1 MKDIITITLVDD
13 DALIVSLLKDFLGNQ
28 DNIEVCYTA
37 NSGEM
42 LLEKLATETALP
54 DVMVLDLNMKG
65 INGVEVTEYLK
76 ENYPSIRVI
85 LMTSHYK
92 RSFMGFMLK
101 TGVAA
106 FIPKGI
112 SPVQLVEII
121 KEIYENGFYFMEDQL
136 GVLREQIS
144 HKAPKPTLVEKNVLT
159 EREIEVLKLICFQ
172 KTAKEIGEKLFI
184 TPRTVEGHKSNLF
197 IKTGARNVA
206 GLVIYAIQNDYIEPN
221 EIPLI

>member
-1 MKDIITITLVDD
+1 MKDIITIALVDD
-13 DALIVSLLKDFLGNQ
+13 DALIVSLLQDFLGNQ
-28 DNIEVCYTA
+28 KDMEICYTA
-37 NSGEM
+37 DSGEM
-42 LLEKLATETALP
+42 LMEKIAKESALP
-54 DVMVLDLNMKG
+54 DVMILDLNMKG
-65 INGVEVTEYLK
+65 INGVEVTEFLK
-76 ENYPSIRVI
+76 QNYPSIKVI

-112 SPVQLVEII
+112 SPIQLVEII
-121 KEIYENGFYFMEDQL
+121 KEIYDKGFYFMEDQL

-144 HKAPKPTLVEKNVLT
+144 HKSPKPTLIERNKLT

-197 IKTGARNVA
+197 IKTEARNIA

-221 EIPLI
+221 EVPLI

>member
-28 DNIEVCYTA
+28 DAIEVCYTA
-37 NSGEM
+37 DSGEM
-42 LLEKLATETALP
+42 LMEKLSTESALP
-54 DVMVLDLNMKG
+54 DIMILDLNMKG
-65 INGVEVTEYLK
+65 INGVEVTEFLK
-76 ENYPSIRVI
+76 QNYPSIKVI

-101 TGVAA
+101 TGVSA

-112 SPVQLVEII
+112 SPLQLLEII
-121 KEIYENGFYFMEDQL
+121 KEIYDKGFYFMEDQL

-144 HKAPKPTLVEKNVLT
+144 HKAPKPTLIERNKLT

-197 IKTGARNVA
+197 IKTEARNIA

>member
-1 MKDIITITLVDD
+1 MDKIAIALVDD
-13 DALIVSLLKDFLGNQ
+13 DGLIVSLLRDFLGTQEDMN
-28 DNIEVCYTA
+28 VCYTA
-37 NSGEM
+37 DSGEALM
-42 LLEKLATETALP
+42 EKLATETALP

-65 INGVEVTEYLK
+65 INGVEVAEFLK
-76 ENYPSIRVI
+76 DNYPSIRII

-112 SPVQLVEII
+112 SPVQLVDII
-121 KEIYENGFYFMEDQL
+121 KEVYENGFYFMEDQL

-144 HKAPKPTLVEKNVLT
+144 HKAPRPTLVEKNKLT
-159 EREIEVLKLICFQ
+159 EREIDVLKLICFQ

-197 IKTGARNVA
+197 IKTEARNIA
-206 GLVIYAIQNDYIEPN
+206 GLVIYAIQNNYIEPN

>member
-1 MKDIITITLVDD
+1 MKDIITIALVDD
-13 DALIVSLLKDFLGNQ
+13 DGLIVSLLTDFLGNQ
-28 DNIEVCYTA
+28 SNIEVCYTA
-37 NSGEM
+37 DSGET

-144 HKAPKPTLVEKNVLT
+144 HKAPKPTLVEGNKLT

-206 GLVIYAIQNDYIEPN
+206 GLVIYAIQNNYIEPN

>member
-1 MKDIITITLVDD
+1 MKDIITIALVDD
-13 DALIVSLLKDFLGNQ
+13 DGLIVSLLQDFLGNQ
-28 DNIEVCYTA
+28 EDIKVCYTA
-37 NSGEM
+37 DSGEM
-42 LLEKLATETALP
+42 LMEKIAKESALP
-54 DVMVLDLNMKG
+54 DIMILDLNMKG
-65 INGVEVTEYLK
+65 ITGVEVTEFLK
-76 ENYPSIRVI
+76 QNYPSIKVI

-101 TGVAA
+101 TGVSA

-112 SPVQLVEII
+112 SPVQLLEII
-121 KEIYENGFYFMEDQL
+121 REIYEKGFYFMDDQL

-144 HKAPKPTLVEKNVLT
+144 HKTPKPTLIEKNKLT

-197 IKTGARNVA
+197 IKTEARNIA